1 MVPLRCRLGSY
12 LVHVSALQLAMV
24 QIGLVW
30 VQIVCGLTLY
40 GSVVVH
46 IWFGVG
52 SVVCG
57 LSGYGSLVV
66 WLGLSTFVLLCR
78 A

>member
-1 MVPLRCRLGSY
+1 MVLLRFRLGSY
-12 LVHVSALQLAMV
+12 LVQVSALRLAMV
-24 QIGLVW
+24 QIGLVL

-40 GSVVVH
+40 GSVVAPMLLRVS
-46 IWFGVG
+46 

-66 WLGLSTFVLLCR
+66 WLGLSTCVLLCM